1 MKKRTYKKT
10 ACSPQAP
17 SAPPKAD
24 GVSLPP
30 GVKDFLP
37 GEAEEIG
44 RIEAAILSVFKKHGF
59 KRVITPAL
67 EYADVLALGAGESLM
82 SKVLKFIDP
91 STGRVMAL
99 RPDITPQVARLVATR
114 MRDESLPLKLCY
126 TENAIR
132 YAGGARAKAREILQ
146 IGAEHIS
153 KEASPEID
161 AGMVVMAMESL
172 KKAGIKN
179 FKVDIGDVGFVRQ
192 ALNGLK
198 ISEAARKNITE
209 LVAKKDSSGLSSLT
223 KGMGKAISQRERDML
238 ISLTQLY
245 GEKEVVSK
253 AASLV
258 KDPSARAMLKY
269 LKKVLD
275 IICKKGFG
283 KYVTIDL
290 GEVRG
295 FDYYTGMIFEAFS
308 PGVGSPLLS
317 GGRYDT
323 LISNYGYKVKASGF
337 AFDAENLISTA
348 KGS

>member
-1 MKKRTYKKT
+1 MKKRTDKKT
-10 ACSPQAP
+10 DYPSQAP
-17 SAPPKAD
+17 A
-24 GVSLPP
+24 VSLPP

-37 GEAEEIG
+37 IEAEEIS
-44 RIEAAILSVFKKHGF
+44 RIESAILSVFKKHGF

-67 EYADVLALGAGESLM
+67 EYADVLALGVGETLM

-91 STGRVMAL
+91 STGRVIAL

-132 YAGGARAKAREILQ
+132 YAEGARAKAREILQ

-161 AGMVVMAMESL
+161 AGMVVMAVECL

-179 FKVDIGDVGFVRQ
+179 FKIDIGDVGFVRQ
-192 ALNGLK
+192 VLNGLK
-198 ISEAARKNITE
+198 VSEAARKNITE
-209 LVAKKDSSGLSSLT
+209 LVAKKDSSGLSSLI
-223 KGMGKAISQRERDML
+223 KGIGKAISQRERDML

-258 KDPSARAMLKY
+258 KDPSAQAMLKY

-275 IICKKGFG
+275 IIYKKGFG

-348 KGS
+348 KES